1 MTSSNVRQRDTSPS
15 GVHLVLSL
23 QRRVR
28 EMSSWSSKA
37 QPQDSFPPP
46 HLVPPTP
53 TLTCTAFHSLS
64 PSSDLPL
71 PLKPLL
77 FPGSYFPSVHTPD
90 TLSHVYGKRSPSCS
104 NYPLSHLNLFTCWS
118 PRWCVLTTTNTTS
131 QLNVAESFRIALNL
145 NLQSTTPLIAP

>member
-1 MTSSNVRQRDTSPS
+1 MKTHFLIGKFFLCIPLPHIYIYTVQ
-15 GVHLVLSL
+15 
-23 QRRVR
+23 QFFFY
-28 EMSSWSSKA
+28 
-37 QPQDSFPPP
+37 SFPPP